1 MRISGTLMN
10 VAAVV
15 AVTLAAGSLWH
26 AYKVRYASDE
36 VVEQAAAGD
45 PPPAPAE
52 AAPAVAAPAAPEP
65 GIAAQPPAPTNNQ
78 TATEAPAAAPPTPK
92 APAALPATIAA
103 EAQPEAPAAPSKSPV
118 SLRDARQLSLPSIS
132 NAAAQPARIAEAP
145 ATITSATDRSP
156 SAISKLLDR
165 RSLNAAASSAA
176 PAAPQTG
183 TPTSDASPG
192 GATAAS
198 LRDAR
203 PIARPMARPDVQD
216 PRSLTEPRPEPVA
229 RTTSRSTSLAAAQ
242 PTPVASS
249 VPAAMN
255 VPATAAP
262 AGQACAQPEITT
274 EPLDGGLMRV
284 QTTSLCR
291 ANQDVQ
297 LSYGGAVLIRRLDA
311 TGKLDFSLD
320 CFAGTQSEL
329 IVMFADGTRHVQ
341 AVTARDLDK
350 VSKTAVIW
358 SAPVNLDLHA
368 FEYSAPYGKAGHVWQ
383 HAASTLATA
392 REIARAGQRG
402 RGYLSTSD
410 DGRAIG
416 DKLEVYTFLHH
427 DQQTSGSIAIG
438 LDYETRGDIPSG
450 STCGPGAFAE
460 VRYQVVTLRQGSP
473 LARETGVFSA
483 ASCGQR
489 IGPQVRFDP
498 LLLPALRLYK

>member
-78 TATEAPAAAPPTPK
+78 TATEAPAAAPPAPK

-165 RSLNAAASSAA
+165 RPLNAAATSPA
-176 PAAPQTG
+176 PAAPPTG
-183 TPTSDASPG
+183 AAKSDVSPG
-192 GATAAS
+192 VSTAS

-203 PIARPMARPDVQD
+203 PIARPNAGPDVQD
-216 PRSLTEPRPEPVA
+216 PRSLGEPRPEPVA
-229 RTTSRSTSLAAAQ
+229 RTTPPATPMAGAQ
-242 PTPVASS
+242 PTPVALS
-249 VPAAMN
+249 

-438 LDYETRGDIPSG
+438 LDYATRGDIPSG